1 MFSEGMKVAL
11 LSIFSQKALGFRR
24 TGSMQMQNFNDMPRE
39 ATTYNFGPPQNLNT
53 ICNGNNN
60 TNSLVQSHEKNASS
74 GNTLT
79 SGAASGTTASMSSH
93 CKNCKRLE
101 EQERILAYSLNQ
113 VLNHVNDII
122 DKENAWRQGAIAFS
136 IGNFSNSL

>member
-1 MFSEGMKVAL
+1 
-11 LSIFSQKALGFRR
+11 
-24 TGSMQMQNFNDMPRE
+24 MQISNFNDVPRD
-39 ATTYNFGPPQNLNT
+39 ATYNFGPPQNLNT
-53 ICNGNNN
+53 ICNGNNL
-60 TNSLVQSHEKNASS
+60 TNSLPQSQEKNASS
-74 GNTLT
+74 GSNTLT

-136 IGNFSNSL
+136 IGNFSNNLWN